1 MHNTI
6 SKLIR
11 TSQLITAVDSYLKL
25 ITSNCPYPSVN
36 VRSAIVQSCNF
47 SQPLYV
53 TVRQTLLAAAAAATV
68 NARSVCWRLP
78 FTGENV
84 ILARLPKSVSVVRW
98 PYGAIALCGRMQS
111 NLTFA
116 TFPHLCLLLTN
127 AKKML
132 ARAACQAHIVK

>member
-1 MHNTI
+1 MSLSPANT
-6 SKLIR
+6 LR
-11 TSQLITAVDSYLKL
+11 LRGTVGLHV
-25 ITSNCPYPSVN
+25 
-36 VRSAIVQSCNF
+36 
-47 SQPLYV
+47 LYV

-127 AKKML
+127 AKKNVGQSSL
-132 ARAACQAHIVK
+132 SGAYCQIVTSEVRQQISEYCSLPTVQTLLEIQLRH